1 MLNSE
6 RINNYYTASCN
17 NSTTYPE
24 LLGEHKADVVIIGA
38 GSTGINTAVELAER
52 GYEVA
57 LLEANRV
64 GWGASGRNGGQVTGS
79 LSGDA
84 AIQKQLQ
91 RTTGVDATQ
100 IMNLL
105 RWHGHD
111 IIRQRIERYGIECDL
126 QHGHLHT
133 AYRKSDIPELQA
145 AMHAAQ
151 NAGLEPHV
159 QWLDKHQ
166 VQEKLATP
174 LYHGGVLNT
183 YNMHLHSLNL
193 CLGEAAAAAS
203 LGTRLFEQSPV
214 VTIDY
219 GDKHGTHTPT
229 STSTPTSP
237 GTSTTIV
244 HTAKGS
250 IRANTVILAGNAYH
264 RLAQHALKGLVFPAI
279 LGNLTTA
286 PLDEQTANKINSDNL
301 AVYDSRMVLDYYR
314 LTADKRLMFGG
325 GTNYSGRDI
334 GDVASSLRP
343 ALEKTFPDLAGVDI
357 EYAWTGTA
365 GIVVNR
371 IPALGRI
378 HGNVYYAQG
387 YSGHGI
393 ASSHIMAKVMAE
405 AVAGTLERFDVFSQ
419 LKHIRLPVGPTAGS
433 ALIALGMAYYQLRDK
448 LGRIGRTD

>member
-1 MLNSE
+1 MQHSE
-6 RINNYYTASCN
+6 RINNYYSASCN
-17 NSTTYPE
+17 DHTTYPE
-24 LLGEHKADVVIIGA
+24 IRGEHTADVVIIGA
-38 GSTGINTAVELAER
+38 GSTGINTCVELAER
-52 GYEVA
+52 GYDVL
-57 LLEANRV
+57 LLEANRI

-84 AIQKQLQ
+84 TIAKQLQ
-91 RTTGVDATQ
+91 RMAGVDTTQ
-100 IMNLL
+100 IMHML

-111 IIRQRIERYGIECDL
+111 IIRERIDRYGIECDL

-133 AYRKSDIPELQA
+133 AYRKSDIPELLA
-145 AMHAAQ
+145 AMEEAGH
-151 NAGLEPHV
+151 AGLEAHV
-159 QWLDKHQ
+159 QWLDKDQ
-166 VQEKLATP
+166 VHEKLCTP

-193 CLGEAAAAAS
+193 CLGEAAAAVS
-203 LGTRLFEQSPV
+203 LGARVFEQSPV
-214 VTIDY
+214 LSLDY
-219 GDKHGTHTPT
+219 SNPT
-229 STSTPTSP
+229 TSP
-237 GTSTTIV
+237 GTSPTIV

-250 IRANTVILAGNAYH
+250 IKAETVILAGNAYH
-264 RLAQHALKGLVFPAI
+264 RLAQSSLKGLVFPAI

-286 PLDEQTANKINSDNL
+286 PLDEKTVNKINPDNL

-314 LTADKRLMFGG
+314 LTADGRLMFGG

-334 GDVASSLRP
+334 GDVARTLRP
-343 ALEKTFPDLAGVDI
+343 ALEKTFPDLAGIDI
-357 EYAWTGTA
+357 DYAWTGTA

-393 ASSHIMAKVMAE
+393 ASSHIMAEVMAE

-433 ALIALGMAYYQLRDK
+433 ALIALGMAYYRLRDR
-448 LGRIGRTD
+448 LWHS